1 MAENFGIGAPGDAV
15 AADDTGN
22 YTLIALFKRLLSQGA
37 ANRAAP
43 AATETQGTL
52 ALTGATQAIMA
63 ANAGRK
69 SWQIQNNSGVTVYVN
84 VGAAASSGDGKS
96 FVVPNGG
103 SIGENGSGVVS
114 TQAIN
119 ILGASGSVAFSE
131 GV

>member
-1 MAENFGIGAPGDAV
+1 MAQNFGIGEPGDAA

-22 YTLIALFKRLLSQGA
+22 YSMIALLKRLLSAGA
-37 ANRAAP
+37 VNRAAP

-52 ALTGATQAIMA
+52 ALTAAAQTIMA
-63 ANAGRK
+63 ANTARK
-69 SWQIQNNSGVTVYVN
+69 SWQIQNNSGVVVYVN

-114 TQAIN
+114 TQAIS